1 MRSGKF
7 KMFLYMFVPMII
19 IGLAQWKVRSA
30 FKKYSNIPAA
40 RRMSGA
46 QVAQSLLNENG
57 IHDVEVE
64 EVDGDLSDHYDPKDR
79 KVRLSTKNYRGGH
92 LAGLAIAAHEVG
104 HAIQDATG
112 YFPLHIRTQV
122 LPVASL
128 GDKLGFPLI
137 FAGLFFG
144 ASGLLNWG
152 ILFFS
157 AAVLFQIVTL
167 PVEFNASS
175 RAMTLLAKG
184 GYLGPEEVPGARKV
198 LNAAAMTY
206 VAATA
211 ASLMTLL
218 HYILLARGGDE

>member
-1 MRSGKF
+1 M
-7 KMFLYMFVPMII
+7 MFLVYMVFPMII
-19 IGLAQWKVRSA
+19 VGLAQWKVRNA
-30 FKKYSNIPAA
+30 FKRYSNVVAS
-40 RRMSGA
+40 RRMTGA
-46 QVAQSLLNENG
+46 QVAQSLLNESG
-57 IHDVEVE
+57 IHDVQVE

-79 KVRLSTKNYRGGH
+79 KVRLSSKNYHGGH

-104 HAIQDATG
+104 HAIQDCSG
-112 YFPLHIRTQV
+112 YFPLHVRTQV

-128 GDKLGFPLI
+128 GDKIGFPLI
-137 FAGLFFG
+137 LAGLFFG

-152 ILFFS
+152 ILFFA

-167 PVEFNASS
+167 PVEFNAST
-175 RAMTLLAKG
+175 RAMTLLAQG
-184 GYLGPEEVPGARKV
+184 GYLSPEEVPGARKV